1 MTGLTQLIRQ
11 FAITVLTVLQWM
23 LFFRALL
30 SWIPQMQGG
39 KLAQV
44 LYQLTEPLVA
54 PFRSLLSRIPAMRT
68 FPVDISFLVAYFV
81 LLLVQ
86 RFLYFY

>member
-1 MTGLTQLIRQ
+1 MTQLIRQ
-11 FAITVLTVLQWM
+11 FAITVLNVLQWM
-23 LFFRALL
+23 LFFRAII

-39 KLAQV
+39 KLAQA
-44 LYQLTEPLVA
+44 LYQLTEPLIA
-54 PFRSLLSRIPAMRT
+54 PFRSLLSRIPAMRNVPID
-68 FPVDISFLVAYFV
+68 FSFLVAYFV

>member
-1 MTGLTQLIRQ
+1 MTHLIRQ
-11 FAITVLTVLQWM
+11 LAITVVTVLEYM
-23 LFFRALL
+23 LFFRAIL
-30 SWIPQMQGG
+30 SWIPQMSGG
-39 KLAQV
+39 RLAQV
-44 LYQLTEPLVA
+44 LYQMTEPLLA

-68 FPVDISFLVAYFV
+68 FPMDLSFLLAYFT

>member
-1 MTGLTQLIRQ
+1 MTHLIRQ
-11 FAITVLTVLQWM
+11 FAITILTVLEYM
-23 LFFRALL
+23 LFFRAIL
-30 SWIPQMQGG
+30 SWIPQMREG
-39 KLAQV
+39 KLAQI

-54 PFRSLLSRIPAMRT
+54 PFRSLLNRIPAMRT
-68 FPVDISFLVAYFV
+68 FPLDISFLMAYFT

>member
-1 MTGLTQLIRQ
+1 MTHLIRQ
-11 FAITVLTVLQWM
+11 FAITILTVLEYM
-23 LFFRALL
+23 LFFRAIL
-30 SWIPQMQGG
+30 SWIPQMREG

-44 LYQLTEPLVA
+44 QLPEPLVA
-54 PFRSLLSRIPAMRT
+54 PFRSLLNRIPAMRT
-68 FPVDISFLVAYFV
+68 FPLDISFLLAYFT

>member
-1 MTGLTQLIRQ
+1 MTYLVRQL
-11 FAITVLTVLQWM
+11 AITVITLLEYM
-23 LFFRALL
+23 LFFRAIL
-30 SWIPQMQGG
+30 SWIPQMRDG

-44 LYQLTEPLVA
+44 LYQMTEPLLL

-68 FPVDISFLVAYFV
+68 FPVDISFLLAYICLIV
-81 LLLVQ
+81 IE